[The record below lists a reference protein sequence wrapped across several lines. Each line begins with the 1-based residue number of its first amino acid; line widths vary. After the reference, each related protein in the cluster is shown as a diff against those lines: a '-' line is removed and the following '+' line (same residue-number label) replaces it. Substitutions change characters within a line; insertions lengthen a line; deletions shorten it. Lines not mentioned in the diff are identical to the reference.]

1 MCISFD
7 AGRICLGPR
16 RRFHF
21 RMNFSVRKGCNICRI
36 VRVSHYSEM
45 LTITTLPLLLLASGW
60 FWSPRPRTYVKSGNS
75 LVFPSADIRRH
86 VTACKVAVF
95 LRRGHPQT
103 QRHVISKH
111 FALVRRHPQT
121 SAQRGSKVRRH
132 PQTTNFHSFARFAM
146 LLFSFFYAIR
156 RLRLASHRSQALRRH
171 HWNSR
176 LRSGFLEKCQ
186 HSSRLGSRVRRHF
199 LQSFLHS
206 QCLLFSDLLVG
217 AQRPNSS

>member
-1 MCISFD
+1 MMLHGQRKSQRPSWSSRSKRIGSMCISFD

-36 VRVSHYSEM
+36 VRVSHYSENAYNYNSPA
-45 LTITTLPLLLLASGW
+45 LTPCFG
-60 FWSPRPRTYVKSGNS
+60 VV
-75 LVFPSADIRRH
+75 LVSKAADICQKWKFFSFSFRRH
-86 VTACKVAVF
+86 PQTCDSMQSIAVF

-132 PQTTNFHSFARFAM
+132 PQTSAD
-146 LLFSFFYAIR
+146 IR
-156 RLRLASHRSQALRRH
+156 RHPQTFADNEFSHLRNICDAIIQLLLRH
-171 HWNSR
+171 
-176 LRSGFLEKCQ
+176 
-186 HSSRLGSRVRRHF
+186 
-199 LQSFLHS
+199 
-206 QCLLFSDLLVG
+206 
-217 AQRPNSS
+217 P

>member
-1 MCISFD
+1 MMMLHGQRKSQRPSWSSRSKRVGSMCISFD

-60 FWSPRPRTYVKSGNS
+60 FWSPRPRTSVKSGNS
-75 LVFPSADIRRH
+75 LVFPFADIRRH

-132 PQTTNFHSFARFAM
+132 PQTSADNKFSQLRKICDAIIQ
-146 LLFSFFYAIR
+146 LL
-156 RLRLASHRSQALRRH
+156 LRH
-171 HWNSR
+171 
-176 LRSGFLEKCQ
+176 
-186 HSSRLGSRVRRHF
+186 
-199 LQSFLHS
+199 
-206 QCLLFSDLLVG
+206 
-217 AQRPNSS
+217 P